1 MRRASRRKL
10 IERIDDIYATTRH
23 APIVSARVVV
33 QRDEQNAS
41 FAYPSDSRD
50 RLVQILADFSLT
62 HRIAE
67 VYRTVG
73 YVSSGRRT
81 TIVRFYLNPDK
92 NYTTNIDAEMLEH
105 VAKMRWEADDDD
117 DDTER

>member
-1 MRRASRRKL
+1 
-10 IERIDDIYATTRH
+10 
-23 APIVSARVVV
+23 V
-33 QRDEQNAS
+33 
-41 FAYPSDSRD
+41 
-50 RLVQILADFSLT
+50 
-62 HRIAE
+62 E
-67 VYRTVG
+67 VYWTSG

-105 VAKMRWEADDDD
+105 ISKIIWKADD